1 MFAITYIR
9 YVHIQTRRYD
19 NCCKDVFR
27 RIDDN
32 HDTYVP
38 PYVSIC
44 KVVDRTLRM
53 IVTRSLTY
61 YVRIR
66 NTTQDPEL
74 SQKHTHVRINF
85 FSHLL
90 VSTKMQVAQT
100 RTQIRTYV
108 FRITLMH
115 PITKNLSLQTYSHEI
130 SSYARNCSCLN
141 KFNIKP
147 IFNFTVPF
155 LSDFNSS
162 KIRKL
167 IESRIKFLQKVF
179 YLNSGFS

>member
-1 MFAITYIR
+1 MITVVKMCSGEQMTTMIRTYPRTYLFAR
-9 YVHIQTRRYD
+9 SL
-19 NCCKDVFR
+19 
-27 RIDDN
+27 ID
-32 HDTYVP
+32 P
-38 PYVSIC
+38 LI
-44 KVVDRTLRM
+44 LRM

-74 SQKHTHVRINF
+74 SHKHTYVRINF

-90 VSTKMQVAQT
+90 VSTKMQVTQT

-141 KFNIKP
+141 KFNIVYQHMRRYK
-147 IFNFTVPF
+147 N
-155 LSDFNSS
+155 D
-162 KIRKL
+162 
-167 IESRIKFLQKVF
+167 
-179 YLNSGFS
+179 